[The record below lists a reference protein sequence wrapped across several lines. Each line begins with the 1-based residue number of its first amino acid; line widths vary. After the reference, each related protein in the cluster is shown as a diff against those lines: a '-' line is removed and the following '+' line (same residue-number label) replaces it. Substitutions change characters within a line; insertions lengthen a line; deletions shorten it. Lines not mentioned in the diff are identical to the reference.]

1 MVPHTTAYKIRQHL
15 PVQSQTQHRHT
26 QAHVRGR
33 TLSDTATH
41 SHPTNTPGHNYT
53 RSRVTLH
60 PHTATQEHTL
70 LPYSHTRLHNLTHE
84 VAVTQTRNLT
94 QHPGQ
99 ACGQV
104 AWALGPRPRA
114 EPESTHPQGSQRL
127 SLHVAM
133 RLVFNVNT
141 QSPKAHTFP
150 RGVQG
155 ACEP

>member
-1 MVPHTTAYKIRQHL
+1 MPHTTAYKIRQHL

-53 RSRVTLH
+53 RSRVTVH
-60 PHTATQEHTL
+60 PHTATRAHTVAIQ
-70 LPYSHTRLHNLTHE
+70 PHATTQPHTRGGSDTDAQSHRAPRSGLRAGGMGSGST
-84 VAVTQTRNLT
+84 ATRRT
-94 QHPGQ
+94 RVHSPAGF
-99 ACGQV
+99 
-104 AWALGPRPRA
+104 P
-114 EPESTHPQGSQRL
+114 RL
-127 SLHVAM
+127 SLHVAT